1 MNKILLT
8 FCNLFS
14 DLFKPMTE
22 QAKINSEFYISQLE
36 LEKEIDSCME
46 SMDKLI
52 NAIEKKQK
60 EC

>member
-22 QAKINSEFYISQLE
+22 QVKINSEFYISE
-36 LEKEIDSCME
+36 LESAKKE
-46 SMDKLI
+46 
-52 NAIEKKQK
+52 
-60 EC
+60 